1 VTETTLRGFALS
13 ANHIGITVSDL
24 SRSIAFYRD
33 LLGFHVAYERGEVTA
48 EYMPR
53 LVGIAGARLKIAGLD
68 IPGLHLDLIEYIAPK
83 GAAVAGSTTDI
94 GNVHLGY
101 TVDDVWAAYRHL
113 SAAGVR
119 FKSEPVS
126 PTAGPNKGGW
136 AVYFVDPDGV
146 TLEMIEPPKPA
157 SATTR
162 SVAATACGQ

>member
-1 VTETTLRGFALS
+1 MSQTTGRAFSLS
-13 ANHIGITVSDL
+13 SNHVGITVSDL

-68 IPGLHLDLIEYIAPK
+68 IPGLHVDLIEYLEPK
-83 GAAVAGSTTDI
+83 GAPTAGPTSDV

-101 TVDDVWAAYRHL
+101 TVDDAWAAYHYL
-113 SAAGVR
+113 STAGVR

-126 PTAGPNKGGW
+126 PTTGPNKGGW

-146 TLEMIEPPKPA
+146 TLEMIQPPQPA
-157 SATTR
+157 R
-162 SVAATACGQ
+162 